1 MSKTGDLRNNL
12 LKTQAELRHIRY
24 AGPFDVYGASKGDPA
39 AFLPVIH
46 FILLDYSHILARHF
60 AAKNYELYGK
70 KDARFM
76 ESVYR
81 LLRDEF
87 GYRPQITREQFF
99 SMGFAERKL
108 IFVGDLI
115 RLSKTLHVNLARN
128 IAKKQKI
135 EDSKENRDVEARKR
149 MDIFPTH
156 NQSKPSSSSKEGL
169 HSSDNFIA
177 PQGLL
182 AAQSYGRPPPS
193 HKILPNNVAI
203 VGDQYSPERGSA
215 FRQSRNSAGRSPRKG
230 HGKQRDIPEPTLPF
244 RNTDDSYHHQYH
256 EDDSQLNSEDLT
268 GGATYRILKDDPDI
282 LSERRSQLQSD
293 TTTLATRER
302 QIAFETSL
310 LSSTSVN
317 APPQVQRHHLQY
329 QYTGT
334 REDSTELSV
343 KQTAGTG
350 RGEGLRQPEGSTI
363 YEPAEPPAP
372 AAPPESAPQYTDTS
386 YQSQQSFLKIATPI
400 PKSGFDDTFLTDA
413 SARSL
418 HSPKYLD
425 PKEPLRQD
433 TRIDEDTA
441 ERPHQTTV
449 AMPQSMTISQDQGG
463 RLGGLSSDFPFL
475 TRSWVAPTAPPAN
488 ASPIQPQAAIP
499 QHLEVHA
506 LFDNFMRLF
515 AAKEE
520 ELRHLRNRL
529 ETLESSMGSQ
539 LKELTTRV
547 SALET
552 HNLTNGVESK
562 RAVEMGDT
570 VGHQQPQGNSAPV
583 EDERR
588 DLHSSSVHGMER
600 NGCSDKAV
608 TDTSTTSSSRQQS
621 VTLTST
627 LVNNGRAIEM
637 HQPQTEVRSALSQS
651 VNAPPVHVKS
661 AEQYIRSIQERM
673 QQTTQFLKERT
684 KVTPLMHGDGR
695 LAQIG

>member
-24 AGPFDVYGASKGDPA
+24 TGPFDVYGASKGDPA

-135 EDSKENRDVEARKR
+135 DDSKENRDGEARKR
-149 MDIFPTH
+149 MDIFPVH
-156 NQSKPSSSSKEGL
+156 NQAKPSSNSKEGL

-193 HKILPNNVAI
+193 HKVLPNNVAV

-244 RNTDDSYHHQYH
+244 HNTDDSYHHQYH

-268 GGATYRILKDDPDI
+268 SGTTYRILKDDPDI

-293 TTTLATRER
+293 ATTLATRER
-302 QIAFETSL
+302 QIAFETSF
-310 LSSTSVN
+310 LSDTSVN
-317 APPQVQRHHLQY
+317 ARPQVQRHHLQY

-334 REDSTELSV
+334 REDSTTV
-343 KQTAGTG
+343 RQQPAGTG

-425 PKEPLRQD
+425 PKEPLRQN
-433 TRIDEDTA
+433 THIEENTT
-441 ERPHQTTV
+441 ERSHQTTV
-449 AMPQSMTISQDQGG
+449 AMSQSITTSQDQGG
-463 RLGGLSSDFPFL
+463 RLGGLSSHFPFL

-488 ASPIQPQAAIP
+488 ASPLQPHAAIP

-547 SALET
+547 SDLET
-552 HNLTNGVESK
+552 HHLTNGVELK

-570 VGHQQPQGNSAPV
+570 VGHQQPQGNSTHV

-588 DLHSSSVHGMER
+588 NLQSSSVHGMEG

-608 TDTSTTSSSRQQS
+608 TDTSAASSAHQQNVTQTSA
-621 VTLTST
+621 L
-627 LVNNGRAIEM
+627 LNNGRAIDQA
-637 HQPQTEVRSALSQS
+637 QPDVRPALSQS
-651 VNAPPVHVKS
+651 LNATPSVHMKS

-695 LAQIG
+695 LAQIR